1 MNCCSRLKLTSVN
14 VGGLLLIPNIHGSFM
29 FINIYG
35 LQQSTDDKQ
44 CCIQDRGGFPCVLQ
58 YSCFPWFPLLSQRG
72 KRFERIRMA
81 HCIDDGDMHAVTCIR
96 KLDLKNVWTYCNLQ
110 LFKIKFLWWCA
121 IFLVATQFWNLC
133 WHKKYFTRNL
143 TWNLNLNN

>member
-1 MNCCSRLKLTSVN
+1 MSFSQVNGAEAESDSEPCNHLMNCCSRPKLTSVN

-44 CCIQDRGGFPCVLQ
+44 CRIQDRGGFPCVQQ
-58 YSCFPWFPLLSQRG
+58 YSCFRWFPLLSQRG

-81 HCIDDGDMHAVTCIR
+81 HCIDDGDIRHACSY
-96 KLDLKNVWTYCNLQ
+96 LH
-110 LFKIKFLWWCA
+110 
-121 IFLVATQFWNLC
+121 TQ
-133 WHKKYFTRNL
+133 T
-143 TWNLNLNN
+143 

>member
-1 MNCCSRLKLTSVN
+1 MSFSQVNGAEAESDSEPCNHLMNCCSRLKLTSVN

-44 CCIQDRGGFPCVLQ
+44 CRIQDRGGFPCVQQ
-58 YSCFPWFPLLSQRG
+58 YSCFPWFPLLSRRG

-96 KLDLKNVWTYCNLQ
+96 KLDLKNV
-110 LFKIKFLWWCA
+110 
-121 IFLVATQFWNLC
+121 
-133 WHKKYFTRNL
+133 
-143 TWNLNLNN
+143 